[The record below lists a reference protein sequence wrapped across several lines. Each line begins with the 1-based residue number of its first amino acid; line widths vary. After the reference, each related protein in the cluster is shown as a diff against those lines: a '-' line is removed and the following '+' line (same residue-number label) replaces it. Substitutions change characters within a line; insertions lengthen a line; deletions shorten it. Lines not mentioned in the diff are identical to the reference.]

1 MCPPLGNL
9 WIVNLVIYSAGF
21 ALFRVKNYQAGM
33 QYNRQIM
40 ECKVTAAG
48 AEAGKIKSHSR
59 SPAMQSF
66 KAAGAKGVHM
76 RLMNIDLIP

>member
-1 MCPPLGNL
+1 
-9 WIVNLVIYSAGF
+9 
-21 ALFRVKNYQAGM
+21 M